1 MTVLTPLSNKDKIY
15 NPYEIGSP
23 VVCLF
28 IGDSLERGFIIG
40 TFFSQKNS
48 IPDGANKNKR
58 IMEYP
63 GGVKIEIDKELGK
76 MDVLGINNINIK
88 AKEINLEGENV
99 KITGEVEI
107 ENLIVKKNTKTMGTT
122 ITEGVRVL

>member
-1 MTVLTPLSNKDKIY
+1 MTVLTPLSSKDKIY
-15 NPYEIGSP
+15 NPYEIGSS
-23 VVCLF
+23 VICLF

-48 IPDGANKNKR
+48 IPSGANKNKR

-88 AKEINLEGENV
+88 AKEINLEGKNI
-99 KITGEVEI
+99 KISGKVEI
-107 ENLIVKKNTKTMGTT
+107 ENLVVKKNTKTMGTT